1 MQLPWLVQSV
11 HSAATSM
18 LNQFLLLTLSI
29 GYIQLAAT
37 SPGVDQWIAA
47 LEDSNSTLLRYPT
60 QLTQNIVPKQI
71 HSHND
76 YWRDVPLL
84 SALSFGVASVEADV
98 WLVNKTLFIGHEMA
112 ALTPARTFDSLYVQP
127 LMTVLAAQ
135 NPKTQFTV
143 NQTVPNGV
151 FDTASTTPLQLL
163 VDIKTDGTEALPF
176 ILKALQPLRSA
187 GYLTT
192 SRNGN
197 LTRSAVTV
205 IGTGNSPLDGV
216 KALEPRDY
224 FFDAP
229 LTQLN
234 DTSLN
239 TTWDPTLSPI
249 ASTDYGAAVAW
260 SGITPISDA
269 QRNIIVT
276 LVNDAHS
283 RGIKARFWDTP
294 GWPVGA
300 RDSIWKELLNDG
312 ADWLN
317 ADDLEAASKF

>member
-1 MQLPWLVQSV
+1 MTGMLTQVLFLTVLV
-11 HSAATSM
+11 
-18 LNQFLLLTLSI
+18 
-29 GYIQLAAT
+29 GYIQLAVT
-37 SPGVDQWIAA
+37 TPGVFQWIAT
-47 LEDSNSTLLRYPT
+47 LEASNSSLLQYPT
-60 QLTQNIVPKQI
+60 QLTQNIVTKPI

-76 YWRDVPLL
+76 YWRNVPLFT
-84 SALSFGVASVEADV
+84 AISFGVTSVEADV
-98 WLVNKTLFIGHEMA
+98 WLVNETLYVGHEVA
-112 ALTPARTFDSLYVQP
+112 ALTTNRTFDKLYVQP
-127 LMTVLAAQ
+127 LLQVLAAQ
-135 NPKTQFTV
+135 NPKNSFTV

-151 FDTASTTPLQLL
+151 FDTSPSTPLQLL

-176 ILKALQPLRSA
+176 ILEALKPLRSA

-192 SRNGN
+192 SSNGH
-197 LTRSAVTV
+197 LRTSVVTV

-229 LTQLN
+229 LAQLN

-239 TTWDPTLSPI
+239 TTWDVTLSPI
-249 ASTDYGAAVAW
+249 ASTDYGPAVGW
-260 SGITPISDA
+260 SGLTTISDA
-269 QRNIIVT
+269 QRNKITT

-294 GWPVGA
+294 GWPIVA
-300 RDSIWKELLNDG
+300 RNRIWRELMNNG

-317 ADDLEAASKF
+317 ADDLEAAANRF